1 MTSPISNNE
10 EGSNQSSLT
19 NFNENGGSSVD
30 PDLISKDSETEENKP
45 PQKYLPIDDEV
56 DLGPPI
62 KPKGIDFTKELSWE
76 DEEEQGL
83 FPGGKTT
90 MNEKNHTMAYL
101 LSRPNLLAEVVKQME
116 SKPQKPKEEGQ
127 IKKAPEVA
135 KGVSGGSQK
144 KKKKRTKKSQRWL
157 TYEDEWSLG
166 FILSVLHLQFD
177 SIADFV
183 VHLF

>member
-1 MTSPISNNE
+1 MTSPVSNND

-19 NFNENGGSSVD
+19 NFNENGASSVD
-30 PDLISKDSETEENKP
+30 PDIISKDSETEENKP

-62 KPKGIDFTKELSWE
+62 KPKGIDFNKDFSWE
-76 DEEEQGL
+76 EEGL

-90 MNEKNHTMAYL
+90 TNEKNHTMAYL

-116 SKPQKPKEEGQ
+116 SKPQKAKEEGS
-127 IKKAPEVA
+127 IKKAAEVA

-144 KKKKRTKKSQRWL
+144 KKKRTKKSRR
-157 TYEDEWSLG
+157 
-166 FILSVLHLQFD
+166 
-177 SIADFV
+177 
-183 VHLF
+183 